1 MYDVI
6 IIGAGASGLMAAAT
20 AASKGARVA
29 LLEHKDDIGKK
40 ILATGNGRCNF
51 TNTDMSVN
59 RFHGSK
65 ALIKN
70 GLSQFDHADTIR
82 FFKGLG
88 IPAYDNA
95 GYIYPNSRQAASV
108 VAAFR
113 MELMRLHVD
122 VKTGVNITEIK
133 PGRITAKDTKTAAYK
148 ASKKKADDRTCYC
161 IQTDKGIFVSKKL
174 IIACGLTASSKLGS
188 NGSLFRHIEALG
200 HHIQNPLPALCGFSC
215 DGLNFKKIT
224 GVRCDATVASVIDGQ
239 MTEQNTGEL
248 QLADYGISGIP
259 VFQISSLMS
268 RAIDKGQRVEVII
281 DFLPTFSDDELYGYI
296 RDRSSKTTDNRSLNA
311 MLNGLLNNKLLLEL
325 IHKSGVS
332 PDKKGRL
339 LTEDDCE
346 SLTRSIKHTAVS
358 VRKPRGVEFAQ
369 VCAGGIYT
377 KEIDVR
383 TLESKIHPGLYFC
396 GELLD
401 VDGICGGYN
410 LQWAWTSGYIAGEM
424 Q

>member
-6 IIGAGASGLMAAAT
+6 IIGAGASGLMAAAA

-59 RFHGSK
+59 KFHGSK

-70 GLSQFDHADTIR
+70 GLSQFNYSDTIC
-82 FFKGLG
+82 FFKELG

-122 VKTGVNITEIK
+122 VKTGINITDIK
-133 PGRITAKDTKTAAYK
+133 P
-148 ASKKKADDRTCYC
+148 ADDRTGYY
-161 IQTDKGIFVSKKL
+161 IQTDKGSFKSKRL
-174 IIACGLTASSKLGS
+174 IIACGLTASPKLGS
-188 NGSLFRHIEALG
+188 DGSLFRQIEALG
-200 HHIQNPLPALCGFSC
+200 HHIQKPLPALCGFSC

-268 RAIDKGQRVEVII
+268 RALDKGQRVKVII
-281 DFLPTFSDDELYGYI
+281 DFLPTFSDDELNGYI
-296 RDRSSKTTDNRSLNA
+296 KDRSITTTDNRSLNE

-339 LTEDDCE
+339 LTDDDCK

-358 VRKPRGVEFAQ
+358 VKKPRGLEFAQ

>member
-6 IIGAGASGLMAAAT
+6 IIGAGASGLMAAAA

-59 RFHGSK
+59 KFHGSK

-70 GLSQFDHADTIR
+70 GLSQFNYSDTIC
-82 FFKGLG
+82 FFKELG

-122 VKTGVNITEIK
+122 VKTGINITDIK
-133 PGRITAKDTKTAAYK
+133 P
-148 ASKKKADDRTCYC
+148 ADDRTGYC
-161 IQTDKGIFVSKKL
+161 IQTDKGSFKSQRL
-174 IIACGLTASSKLGS
+174 IIACGLTASPKLGS
-188 NGSLFRHIEALG
+188 DGSLFRQIEALG
-200 HHIQNPLPALCGFSC
+200 HHIQKPLPALCGFSC

-268 RAIDKGQRVEVII
+268 RALNKGQKVEVII
-281 DFLPTFSDDELYGYI
+281 DFLPAFSDDELNGYI
-296 RDRSSKTTDNRSLNA
+296 KDRSITTTDNRSLNG
-311 MLNGLLNNKLLLEL
+311 MLNGLLNNKLFLEL

-339 LTEDDCE
+339 LTDDDCK
-346 SLTRSIKHTAVS
+346 SLTRSIKHTVVS
-358 VRKPRGVEFAQ
+358 VKKPRGVEFAQ

>member
-6 IIGAGASGLMAAAT
+6 IIGAGASGLMAAAA

-59 RFHGSK
+59 KFHGSK

-70 GLSQFDHADTIR
+70 GLSQFNYADTIR
-82 FFKGLG
+82 FFKELG

-122 VKTGVNITEIK
+122 VKTGINITDIK
-133 PGRITAKDTKTAAYK
+133 P
-148 ASKKKADDRTCYC
+148 ADDRPGYC
-161 IQTDKGIFVSKKL
+161 IQTDKGSFKSKRL
-174 IIACGLTASSKLGS
+174 IIACGLTASPKLGS
-188 NGSLFRHIEALG
+188 DGSLFRQIEALG
-200 HHIQNPLPALCGFSC
+200 HHIQKPLPALCGFSC

-268 RAIDKGQRVEVII
+268 RALDKGQRVEVII
-281 DFLPTFSDDELYGYI
+281 DFLPAFSDDELNGYI
-296 RDRSSKTTDNRSLNA
+296 KDRSITTTDNRSLNE

-339 LTEDDCE
+339 LTDDDCK

-358 VRKPRGVEFAQ
+358 VKKPRGVEFAQ
-369 VCAGGIYT
+369 VCAGGICT

>member
-6 IIGAGASGLMAAAT
+6 IIGAGASGLMAAAA

-59 RFHGSK
+59 KFHGSK

-70 GLSQFDHADTIR
+70 GLSQFNYADTIR
-82 FFKGLG
+82 FFKELG

-122 VKTGVNITEIK
+122 VKTGINITDIK
-133 PGRITAKDTKTAAYK
+133 P
-148 ASKKKADDRTCYC
+148 ADDRTGYC
-161 IQTDKGIFVSKKL
+161 IQTDKGSFKSKRL
-174 IIACGLTASSKLGS
+174 IIACGLTASPKLGS
-188 NGSLFRHIEALG
+188 DGSLFRQIEALG
-200 HHIQNPLPALCGFSC
+200 HHIQKPLPALCGFSC

-224 GVRCDATVASVIDGQ
+224 GVRCDATVASVIDGK

-268 RAIDKGQRVEVII
+268 RALDKGQRVEVII
-281 DFLPTFSDDELYGYI
+281 DFLPAFSDDELNGYI
-296 RDRSSKTTDNRSLNA
+296 KDRSITMTDNRSLNE

-339 LTEDDCE
+339 LTDDDCK

-358 VRKPRGVEFAQ
+358 VKKPRGAEFAQ

>member
-6 IIGAGASGLMAAAT
+6 IIGAGASGLMAAAA

-59 RFHGSK
+59 KFHGSK

-70 GLSQFDHADTIR
+70 GLSQFNYADTIR
-82 FFKGLG
+82 FFKELG

-122 VKTGVNITEIK
+122 VKTGINITDIK
-133 PGRITAKDTKTAAYK
+133 P
-148 ASKKKADDRTCYC
+148 ADDRTGYC
-161 IQTDKGIFVSKKL
+161 IQTDKGSFKAKRL
-174 IIACGLTASSKLGS
+174 IIACGLTASPKLGS
-188 NGSLFRHIEALG
+188 DGSLFRQIEALG
-200 HHIQNPLPALCGFSC
+200 HHIQKPLPALCGFSC

-268 RAIDKGQRVEVII
+268 RALDKGQKVEVII
-281 DFLPTFSDDELYGYI
+281 DFLPAFSDDELNGYI
-296 RDRSSKTTDNRSLNA
+296 KDRSITTTDNRSLNE

-339 LTEDDCE
+339 LTDDNCK

-358 VRKPRGVEFAQ
+358 VKKPRGVEFAQ
-369 VCAGGIYT
+369 VCAGGICT

>member
-6 IIGAGASGLMAAAT
+6 IIGAGASGLMAAAA

-59 RFHGSK
+59 KFHGSK

-70 GLSQFDHADTIR
+70 GLSQFNYSDTIR

-122 VKTGVNITEIK
+122 VKTGINITDIK
-133 PGRITAKDTKTAAYK
+133 P
-148 ASKKKADDRTCYC
+148 ADDRTGYC
-161 IQTDKGIFVSKKL
+161 IQTDKGSFKSKRL
-174 IIACGLTASSKLGS
+174 IIACGLTASPKLGS
-188 NGSLFRHIEALG
+188 DGSLFRQIEALG
-200 HHIQNPLPALCGFSC
+200 HHIQKPLPALCGFSC

-268 RAIDKGQRVEVII
+268 RALNKGQKVEVII
-281 DFLPTFSDDELYGYI
+281 DFLPAFSDDELNGYI
-296 RDRSSKTTDNRSLNA
+296 KDRSITTTDNRSLNE

-339 LTEDDCE
+339 LTDDDCK

-358 VRKPRGVEFAQ
+358 VKKPRGAEFAQ
-369 VCAGGIYT
+369 VCTGGIYT

>member
-6 IIGAGASGLMAAAT
+6 IIGAGASGLMAAAA

-59 RFHGSK
+59 KFHGSK

-70 GLSQFDHADTIR
+70 GLSQFNYSDTIR
-82 FFKGLG
+82 FFKELG

-122 VKTGVNITEIK
+122 VKTGINITDIK
-133 PGRITAKDTKTAAYK
+133 P
-148 ASKKKADDRTCYC
+148 ADDLTGYC
-161 IQTDKGIFVSKKL
+161 IQTDKGSFKSKRL
-174 IIACGLTASSKLGS
+174 IIACGLTASPKLGS
-188 NGSLFRHIEALG
+188 DGSLFQQIEALG
-200 HHIQNPLPALCGFSC
+200 HHIQKPLPALCGFSC

-268 RAIDKGQRVEVII
+268 RALDKGQRVEVII
-281 DFLPTFSDDELYGYI
+281 DFLPAFSDDELNGYI
-296 RDRSSKTTDNRSLNA
+296 KDRSITTTDNRSLNE

-339 LTEDDCE
+339 LTDDDCK

-358 VRKPRGVEFAQ
+358 VKKPRGAEFAQ
-369 VCAGGIYT
+369 VCAGGICT

>member
-6 IIGAGASGLMAAAT
+6 IIGAGASGLMAAAA

-59 RFHGSK
+59 KFHGSK

-70 GLSQFDHADTIR
+70 GLSQFNYSDTIR
-82 FFKGLG
+82 FFKELG

-122 VKTGVNITEIK
+122 VKTGINITDIK
-133 PGRITAKDTKTAAYK
+133 P
-148 ASKKKADDRTCYC
+148 ADDRPGYC
-161 IQTDKGIFVSKKL
+161 IQTDKGSFKSKRL
-174 IIACGLTASSKLGS
+174 IIACGLTASPKLGS
-188 NGSLFRHIEALG
+188 DGSLFRQIEALG
-200 HHIQNPLPALCGFSC
+200 HHIQKPLPALCGFSC

-248 QLADYGISGIP
+248 QLADYGLSGIP

-268 RAIDKGQRVEVII
+268 RALDKGQRVEVII
-281 DFLPTFSDDELYGYI
+281 DFLPAFSDDELNGYI
-296 RDRSSKTTDNRSLNA
+296 KDRSITTTDNRSLNE

-339 LTEDDCE
+339 LTDDDCK

-358 VRKPRGVEFAQ
+358 VKKPRGLEFAQ

>member
-6 IIGAGASGLMAAAT
+6 IIGAGASGLMAAAV

-59 RFHGSK
+59 KFHGSK

-70 GLSQFDHADTIR
+70 GLSQFNYADTIR
-82 FFKGLG
+82 FFKELG

-122 VKTGVNITEIK
+122 VKTGINITDIK
-133 PGRITAKDTKTAAYK
+133 P
-148 ASKKKADDRTCYC
+148 ADDRTGYC
-161 IQTDKGIFVSKKL
+161 IQTDKGSFKSKRL
-174 IIACGLTASSKLGS
+174 IIACGLTASPKLGS
-188 NGSLFRHIEALG
+188 DGSLFRQIEALG
-200 HHIQNPLPALCGFSC
+200 HHIQKPLPALCGFSC

-268 RAIDKGQRVEVII
+268 RALDKGQMVEVII
-281 DFLPTFSDDELYGYI
+281 DFLPAFSDDELNGYI
-296 RDRSSKTTDNRSLNA
+296 KDRSITTTDNRSLNE

-339 LTEDDCE
+339 LTDDDCK

-358 VRKPRGVEFAQ
+358 VKKPRGLEFAQ

>member
-6 IIGAGASGLMAAAT
+6 IIGAGASGLMAAAA

-59 RFHGSK
+59 KFHGSK

-70 GLSQFDHADTIR
+70 GLAQFNYADTIR
-82 FFKGLG
+82 FFKELG

-122 VKTGVNITEIK
+122 VKTGINITDIK
-133 PGRITAKDTKTAAYK
+133 P
-148 ASKKKADDRTCYC
+148 ADDRTGYC
-161 IQTDKGIFVSKKL
+161 IQTDKGSFKSKRL
-174 IIACGLTASSKLGS
+174 IIACGLTASPKLGS
-188 NGSLFRHIEALG
+188 DGSLFRQIEALG
-200 HHIQNPLPALCGFSC
+200 HHIQKPLPALCGFSC

-268 RAIDKGQRVEVII
+268 RALDKGQRVEVII
-281 DFLPTFSDDELYGYI
+281 DFLPAFSDDELNGYI
-296 RDRSSKTTDNRSLNA
+296 KDRSITMTDNRSLNE

-339 LTEDDCE
+339 LTDDDCK
-346 SLTRSIKHTAVS
+346 SLTRSIKHTVVS
-358 VRKPRGVEFAQ
+358 VKKPRGVEFAQ

>member
-6 IIGAGASGLMAAAT
+6 IIGAGASGLMAAAA

-59 RFHGSK
+59 KFHGSK

-70 GLSQFDHADTIR
+70 GLSQFNYADTIR
-82 FFKGLG
+82 FFKELG

-113 MELMRLHVD
+113 MELLRLHVD
-122 VKTGVNITEIK
+122 VKTGINITDIK
-133 PGRITAKDTKTAAYK
+133 P
-148 ASKKKADDRTCYC
+148 ADDRTGYC
-161 IQTDKGIFVSKKL
+161 IQTDKGSFKSQRL
-174 IIACGLTASSKLGS
+174 IIACGLTASPKLGS
-188 NGSLFRHIEALG
+188 DGSLFRQIEALG
-200 HHIQNPLPALCGFSC
+200 HHIQKPLPALCGFSC

-268 RAIDKGQRVEVII
+268 RALDKGQRVEVII
-281 DFLPTFSDDELYGYI
+281 DFLPAFSDDELNGYI
-296 RDRSSKTTDNRSLNA
+296 KDRSITTTDNRSLNE

-339 LTEDDCE
+339 LTDDDCK

-358 VRKPRGVEFAQ
+358 VKKPRGLEFAQ

>member
-6 IIGAGASGLMAAAT
+6 IIGAGASGLMAAAA

-59 RFHGSK
+59 KFHGSK

-70 GLSQFDHADTIR
+70 GLSQFNYSDTIR
-82 FFKGLG
+82 FFKELG

-122 VKTGVNITEIK
+122 VKTGINITDIK
-133 PGRITAKDTKTAAYK
+133 P
-148 ASKKKADDRTCYC
+148 ADDRTGYC
-161 IQTDKGIFVSKKL
+161 IQTDKGSFKSKGL
-174 IIACGLTASSKLGS
+174 IIACGLTASPKLGS
-188 NGSLFRHIEALG
+188 DGSLFRQIEALG
-200 HHIQNPLPALCGFSC
+200 HHIQKPLPALCGFSC

-268 RAIDKGQRVEVII
+268 RALDKGQRVEVII
-281 DFLPTFSDDELYGYI
+281 DFLPAFSDDELNGYI
-296 RDRSSKTTDNRSLNA
+296 KDRSITTTDNRSLNE

-339 LTEDDCE
+339 LTDDDCK

-358 VRKPRGVEFAQ
+358 VKKPRGVEFAQ

>member
-6 IIGAGASGLMAAAT
+6 IIGAGASGLMAAAA

-59 RFHGSK
+59 KFHGSK

-70 GLSQFDHADTIR
+70 GLSQFNYSDTIC
-82 FFKGLG
+82 FFKELG

-122 VKTGVNITEIK
+122 VKTGINITDIK
-133 PGRITAKDTKTAAYK
+133 P
-148 ASKKKADDRTCYC
+148 ADDRTGYC
-161 IQTDKGIFVSKKL
+161 IQTDKGSFKSKRL
-174 IIACGLTASSKLGS
+174 IIACGLTASPKLGS
-188 NGSLFRHIEALG
+188 DGSLFRQIEALG
-200 HHIQNPLPALCGFSC
+200 HHIQKPLPALCGFSC

-268 RAIDKGQRVEVII
+268 RALNKGQKVEVII
-281 DFLPTFSDDELYGYI
+281 DFLPAFSDDELNGYI
-296 RDRSSKTTDNRSLNA
+296 KDRSITTTDNRSLNE

-339 LTEDDCE
+339 LTDDDCK

-358 VRKPRGVEFAQ
+358 VKKPRGVEFAQ

>member
-6 IIGAGASGLMAAAT
+6 IIGAGASGLMAAAA

-59 RFHGSK
+59 KFHGSK

-70 GLSQFDHADTIR
+70 GLSQFDYADTIR
-82 FFKGLG
+82 FFKELG

-122 VKTGVNITEIK
+122 VKTGINITDIK
-133 PGRITAKDTKTAAYK
+133 P
-148 ASKKKADDRTCYC
+148 ADDRTGYC
-161 IQTDKGIFVSKKL
+161 IQTDKGSFKSKRL
-174 IIACGLTASSKLGS
+174 IIACGLTASPKLGS
-188 NGSLFRHIEALG
+188 DGSLFRQIEALG
-200 HHIQNPLPALCGFSC
+200 HHIQKPLPALCGFSC

-268 RAIDKGQRVEVII
+268 RALDKGQRVEVII
-281 DFLPTFSDDELYGYI
+281 DFLPAFSDDELNGYI
-296 RDRSSKTTDNRSLNA
+296 KDRSITTTDNRSLNE

-339 LTEDDCE
+339 LTDDDCK

-358 VRKPRGVEFAQ
+358 VKKPRGAEFAQ

>member
-6 IIGAGASGLMAAAT
+6 IIGAGASGLMAAAA

-59 RFHGSK
+59 KFHGSK

-70 GLSQFDHADTIR
+70 GLSQFNYSDTIR

-122 VKTGVNITEIK
+122 VKTGINITDIR
-133 PGRITAKDTKTAAYK
+133 P
-148 ASKKKADDRTCYC
+148 ADDRTGYC
-161 IQTDKGIFVSKKL
+161 IQTDKGSFKSKRL
-174 IIACGLTASSKLGS
+174 IIACGLTASPKLGS
-188 NGSLFRHIEALG
+188 DGSLFRQIEALG
-200 HHIQNPLPALCGFSC
+200 HHIQKPLPALCGFSC

-268 RAIDKGQRVEVII
+268 RALNKGQKVEVII
-281 DFLPTFSDDELYGYI
+281 EFLPAFSDDELNGYI
-296 RDRSSKTTDNRSLNA
+296 KDRSITTTDNRSLNE

-339 LTEDDCE
+339 LTDDDCK

-358 VRKPRGVEFAQ
+358 VKKPRGLEFAQ

>member
-6 IIGAGASGLMAAAT
+6 IIGAGASGLMAAAA

-59 RFHGSK
+59 KFHGSK

-70 GLSQFDHADTIR
+70 GLSQFNYSDTIR

-122 VKTGVNITEIK
+122 VKTGINITDIK
-133 PGRITAKDTKTAAYK
+133 P
-148 ASKKKADDRTCYC
+148 ADDRTGYC
-161 IQTDKGIFVSKKL
+161 IQTDKGSFKSKRL
-174 IIACGLTASSKLGS
+174 IIACGLTASPKLGS
-188 NGSLFRHIEALG
+188 DGSLFRQIEALG
-200 HHIQNPLPALCGFSC
+200 HHIQKPLPALCGFSC

-268 RAIDKGQRVEVII
+268 RALDKGQKVEVII
-281 DFLPTFSDDELYGYI
+281 DFLPAFSDDELNGYI
-296 RDRSSKTTDNRSLNA
+296 KDRSITTTDNRSLNE

-339 LTEDDCE
+339 LTDDNCK

-358 VRKPRGVEFAQ
+358 VKKPRGVEFAQ
-369 VCAGGIYT
+369 VCAGGICT

>member
-6 IIGAGASGLMAAAT
+6 IIGAGASGLMAAAV

-59 RFHGSK
+59 KFHGSK

-70 GLSQFDHADTIR
+70 GLSQFNYADTIR
-82 FFKGLG
+82 FFKELG

-122 VKTGVNITEIK
+122 VKTGINITDIK
-133 PGRITAKDTKTAAYK
+133 P
-148 ASKKKADDRTCYC
+148 ADDRTGYC
-161 IQTDKGIFVSKKL
+161 IQTDKGSFKSKRL
-174 IIACGLTASSKLGS
+174 IIACGLTASPKLGS
-188 NGSLFRHIEALG
+188 DGSLFRQIEALG
-200 HHIQNPLPALCGFSC
+200 HHIQKPLPALCGFSC

-268 RAIDKGQRVEVII
+268 RALDKGQRVEVII
-281 DFLPTFSDDELYGYI
+281 DFLPAFSDDELNGYI
-296 RDRSSKTTDNRSLNA
+296 KDRSITTTDNRSLNE

-339 LTEDDCE
+339 LTDDDCK

-358 VRKPRGVEFAQ
+358 VKKPRGVESAQ

>member
-6 IIGAGASGLMAAAT
+6 IIGAGASGLMAAAA

-59 RFHGSK
+59 KFHGSK

-70 GLSQFDHADTIR
+70 GLSQFNYSDTIR
-82 FFKGLG
+82 FFKELG

-122 VKTGVNITEIK
+122 VKTGINITDIK
-133 PGRITAKDTKTAAYK
+133 P
-148 ASKKKADDRTCYC
+148 ADDRTGYC
-161 IQTDKGIFVSKKL
+161 IQTDKGSFKSKRL
-174 IIACGLTASSKLGS
+174 IIACGLTASPKLGS
-188 NGSLFRHIEALG
+188 DGSLFRQIEALG
-200 HHIQNPLPALCGFSC
+200 HHIQKPLPALCGFSC

-268 RAIDKGQRVEVII
+268 RALDKGQKVEVII
-281 DFLPTFSDDELYGYI
+281 DFLPAFSDDELNGYI
-296 RDRSSKTTDNRSLNA
+296 KDRSITTTDNRSLNE

-339 LTEDDCE
+339 LTDDDCK

-358 VRKPRGVEFAQ
+358 VKKPRGLEFAQ

>member
-6 IIGAGASGLMAAAT
+6 IIGAGASGLMAAAA

-59 RFHGSK
+59 KFHGSK

-70 GLSQFDHADTIR
+70 GLSQFNYSDTIR
-82 FFKGLG
+82 FFKKLG

-108 VAAFR
+108 VASFR

-122 VKTGVNITEIK
+122 VKTGINITDIK
-133 PGRITAKDTKTAAYK
+133 P
-148 ASKKKADDRTCYC
+148 ADDRTGYC
-161 IQTDKGIFVSKKL
+161 IQTDKGSFKSQRL
-174 IIACGLTASSKLGS
+174 IIACGLTASPKLGS
-188 NGSLFRHIEALG
+188 DGSLFRQIEALG
-200 HHIQNPLPALCGFSC
+200 HHIQKPLPALCGFSC

-259 VFQISSLMS
+259 VFQISSLIS
-268 RAIDKGQRVEVII
+268 RALNKGQKVEVII
-281 DFLPTFSDDELYGYI
+281 DFLPAFSDDELNGYI
-296 RDRSSKTTDNRSLNA
+296 KDRSITTTDNRSLNE

-332 PDKKGRL
+332 PDKKGKL
-339 LTEDDCE
+339 LTDDDCK
-346 SLTRSIKHTAVS
+346 SLTRSIKHTAVP
-358 VRKPRGVEFAQ
+358 VKKPRGAEFAQ

>member
-6 IIGAGASGLMAAAT
+6 IIGAGASGLMAAAA

-59 RFHGSK
+59 KFHGSK

-70 GLSQFDHADTIR
+70 GLSQFNYADTIR
-82 FFKGLG
+82 FFKELG

-122 VKTGVNITEIK
+122 VKTGINITDIK
-133 PGRITAKDTKTAAYK
+133 P
-148 ASKKKADDRTCYC
+148 ADDRTGYC
-161 IQTDKGIFVSKKL
+161 IQTDKGSFKSKRL
-174 IIACGLTASSKLGS
+174 IIACGLTASPKLGS
-188 NGSLFRHIEALG
+188 DGSLFRQIEALG
-200 HHIQNPLPALCGFSC
+200 HHIQKPLPALCGFSC

-268 RAIDKGQRVEVII
+268 RALDKGQRVEVII
-281 DFLPTFSDDELYGYI
+281 DFLPAFSDDELNGYI
-296 RDRSSKTTDNRSLNA
+296 KDRSITTTDNRSLNE

-339 LTEDDCE
+339 LTDDDCKI
-346 SLTRSIKHTAVS
+346 LTRSIKHTAVS
-358 VRKPRGVEFAQ
+358 VKKPRGAEFAQ

>member
-6 IIGAGASGLMAAAT
+6 IIGAGASGLMAAAA

-29 LLEHKDDIGKK
+29 LLEHKHDIGKK

-59 RFHGSK
+59 KFHGSK

-70 GLSQFDHADTIR
+70 GLSQFNYADTIR
-82 FFKGLG
+82 FFKELG

-95 GYIYPNSRQAASV
+95 GYVYPNSRQAASV

-122 VKTGVNITEIK
+122 VKTGINITDIK
-133 PGRITAKDTKTAAYK
+133 P
-148 ASKKKADDRTCYC
+148 ADDRTGYC
-161 IQTDKGIFVSKKL
+161 IQTDKGSFKSKRL
-174 IIACGLTASSKLGS
+174 IIACGLTASPKLGS
-188 NGSLFRHIEALG
+188 DGSLFRQIEALG
-200 HHIQNPLPALCGFSC
+200 HHIQKPLPALCGFSC

-268 RAIDKGQRVEVII
+268 RALDKGQRVEVII
-281 DFLPTFSDDELYGYI
+281 DFLPAFSDDELNGYI
-296 RDRSSKTTDNRSLNA
+296 KDRSITTTDNRSLNE

-339 LTEDDCE
+339 LTDDDCK

-358 VRKPRGVEFAQ
+358 VKKPRGAEFAQ

>member
-6 IIGAGASGLMAAAT
+6 IIGAGASGLMAAAA

-51 TNTDMSVN
+51 TNTDMSVTK
-59 RFHGSK
+59 FHGSK

-70 GLSQFDHADTIR
+70 GLSQFNYSDTIR
-82 FFKGLG
+82 YFNGLG

-122 VKTGVNITEIK
+122 VKTGINITDIK
-133 PGRITAKDTKTAAYK
+133 P
-148 ASKKKADDRTCYC
+148 ADDWTGYC
-161 IQTDKGIFVSKKL
+161 IQTDKGSFKSQRL
-174 IIACGLTASSKLGS
+174 IIACGLTASPKLGS
-188 NGSLFRHIEALG
+188 DGSLFRQIEALG
-200 HHIQNPLPALCGFSC
+200 HHIQKPLPALCGFSC

-224 GVRCDATVASVIDGQ
+224 GVRCDATVASVIDGK

-268 RAIDKGQRVEVII
+268 RALDKGQRVEVII
-281 DFLPTFSDDELYGYI
+281 DFLPAFSDDELNGYI
-296 RDRSSKTTDNRSLNA
+296 KDRSITMTDNRSLNE

-339 LTEDDCE
+339 LTDDDCK

-358 VRKPRGVEFAQ
+358 VKKPRGVEFAQ

>member
-6 IIGAGASGLMAAAT
+6 IIGAGASGMMATAT
-20 AASKGARVA
+20 AASKGASVA

-70 GLSQFDHADTIR
+70 GLSQFDYADTIR
-82 FFKGLG
+82 YFEKLG

-108 VAAFR
+108 VTAFR

-122 VKTGVNITEIK
+122 VKTGIKITEIK
-133 PGRITAKDTKTAAYK
+133 PVRITAKDTKTIANP
-148 ASKKKADDRTCYC
+148 SCYC
-161 IQTDKGIFVSKKL
+161 IQTDKGSFTSKKL
-174 IIACGLTASSKLGS
+174 IIACGLTASPKLGS
-188 NGSLFRHIEALG
+188 DGSMFRMIEALG
-200 HHIQNPLPALCGFSC
+200 HHIQKPLPALCGFSC
-215 DGLNFKKIT
+215 EGLNFKRIT

-268 RAIDKGQRVEVII
+268 RALDKGQRVEVII
-281 DFLPTFSDDELYGYI
+281 DFLPAFSDDSLYRYI
-296 RDRSSKTTDNRSLNA
+296 KDRSTTITDNRSLNE

-358 VRKPRGVEFAQ
+358 VKKPRGAEFAQ

>member
-6 IIGAGASGLMAAAT
+6 IIGAGASGLMAAAA

-59 RFHGSK
+59 KFHGSK

-70 GLSQFDHADTIR
+70 GLSQFNYADTIR
-82 FFKGLG
+82 FFKELG

-122 VKTGVNITEIK
+122 VKTGINITDIK
-133 PGRITAKDTKTAAYK
+133 P
-148 ASKKKADDRTCYC
+148 ADDRTGYC
-161 IQTDKGIFVSKKL
+161 IQTDRGSFKSKRL
-174 IIACGLTASSKLGS
+174 IIACGLTASPKLGS
-188 NGSLFRHIEALG
+188 DGSLFRQIEALG
-200 HHIQNPLPALCGFSC
+200 HHIQKPLPALCGFSC

-268 RAIDKGQRVEVII
+268 RALDKGQMVEVII
-281 DFLPTFSDDELYGYI
+281 DFLPAFSDDELNGYI
-296 RDRSSKTTDNRSLNA
+296 KDRSITTTDNRSLNE

-339 LTEDDCE
+339 LTDDDCK

-358 VRKPRGVEFAQ
+358 VKKPRGLEFAQ

>member
-59 RFHGSK
+59 KFHGSK

-82 FFKGLG
+82 YFEKLG

-122 VKTGVNITEIK
+122 VKTGIKITEIK
-133 PGRITAKDTKTAAYK
+133 AARITAKDTKTAANP
-148 ASKKKADDRTCYC
+148 SCYC
-161 IQTDKGIFVSKKL
+161 IQTDKGSFESKKL
-174 IIACGLTASSKLGS
+174 IIACGLTASPKLGS
-188 NGSLFRHIEALG
+188 DGSLFRQIEALG
-200 HHIQNPLPALCGFSC
+200 HHIQKPLPALCGFSC
-215 DGLNFKKIT
+215 NGLNFKKIT

-268 RAIDKGQRVEVII
+268 RALDKGRRVEVII
-281 DFLPTFSDDELYGYI
+281 DFLPAFSDDELNGYI
-296 RDRSSKTTDNRSLNA
+296 KDRIITTTDNRSLNE
-311 MLNGLLNNKLLLEL
+311 MLNGLLNNKLLFEL

-339 LTEDDCE
+339 LTDDDCK
-346 SLTRSIKHTAVS
+346 SLTHSIKHTAVL
-358 VRKPRGVEFAQ
+358 VKKPRGVEFAQ

>member
-6 IIGAGASGLMAAAT
+6 IIGAGASGLMAAAA

-59 RFHGSK
+59 KFHGSK

-70 GLSQFDHADTIR
+70 GLSQFNYSDTIR
-82 FFKGLG
+82 FFKELG

-122 VKTGVNITEIK
+122 VKTGINITDIK
-133 PGRITAKDTKTAAYK
+133 P
-148 ASKKKADDRTCYC
+148 ADDRTGYC
-161 IQTDKGIFVSKKL
+161 IQTDKGSFKSKGL
-174 IIACGLTASSKLGS
+174 IIACGLTASPKLGS
-188 NGSLFRHIEALG
+188 DGSLFRQIEALG
-200 HHIQNPLPALCGFSC
+200 HHIQKPLPALCGFSC

-268 RAIDKGQRVEVII
+268 RALNKGQRVEVII
-281 DFLPTFSDDELYGYI
+281 DFLPAFSDDELNGYI
-296 RDRSSKTTDNRSLNA
+296 KDRIITTTDNRSLNE

-339 LTEDDCE
+339 LTDDDCK

-358 VRKPRGVEFAQ
+358 VKKPRGLEFAQ

>member
-6 IIGAGASGLMAAAT
+6 IIGAGASGLMAAAA

-59 RFHGSK
+59 KFHGSK

-70 GLSQFDHADTIR
+70 GLSQFNYSDTIC
-82 FFKGLG
+82 FFKELG

-122 VKTGVNITEIK
+122 VKTGINITDIK
-133 PGRITAKDTKTAAYK
+133 P
-148 ASKKKADDRTCYC
+148 ADDRTGYC
-161 IQTDKGIFVSKKL
+161 IQTDQGCFKSKRL
-174 IIACGLTASSKLGS
+174 IIACGLTASPKLGS
-188 NGSLFRHIEALG
+188 DGSLFRQIEALG
-200 HHIQNPLPALCGFSC
+200 HHIQKPLPALCGFSC

-268 RAIDKGQRVEVII
+268 RALDKGQRVEVII
-281 DFLPTFSDDELYGYI
+281 DFLPAFSDDELNGYI
-296 RDRSSKTTDNRSLNA
+296 KDRSITTTDNRSLNE

-339 LTEDDCE
+339 LTDDDCK

-358 VRKPRGVEFAQ
+358 VKKPRGLEFAQ

>member
-1 MYDVI
+1 MYEVI
-6 IIGAGASGLMAAAT
+6 IIGAGASGLMAAAA

-59 RFHGSK
+59 KFHGSK

-70 GLSQFDHADTIR
+70 GLSQFNYADTIR
-82 FFKGLG
+82 FFKELG

-122 VKTGVNITEIK
+122 VKTGINITDIK
-133 PGRITAKDTKTAAYK
+133 P
-148 ASKKKADDRTCYC
+148 ADDRTGYC
-161 IQTDKGIFVSKKL
+161 IQTDKGSFKSKRL
-174 IIACGLTASSKLGS
+174 IIACGLTASPKLGS
-188 NGSLFRHIEALG
+188 DGSLFRQIEALG
-200 HHIQNPLPALCGFSC
+200 HHIQKPLPTLCGFSC

-268 RAIDKGQRVEVII
+268 RALDKGQRVEVII
-281 DFLPTFSDDELYGYI
+281 DFLPAFSDDELNGYI
-296 RDRSSKTTDNRSLNA
+296 KDRSITTTDNRSLNE

-339 LTEDDCE
+339 LTDDDCK

-358 VRKPRGVEFAQ
+358 VKKPRGVEFAQ

>member
-6 IIGAGASGLMAAAT
+6 IIGAGASGLMAAAA

-59 RFHGSK
+59 KFHGSK

-70 GLSQFDHADTIR
+70 GLSQFNYADTIR
-82 FFKGLG
+82 FFKELG

-113 MELMRLHVD
+113 MELMRFHVD
-122 VKTGVNITEIK
+122 VKTGINITDIK
-133 PGRITAKDTKTAAYK
+133 P
-148 ASKKKADDRTCYC
+148 ADDRTGYC
-161 IQTDKGIFVSKKL
+161 IQTDKGSFKSKRL
-174 IIACGLTASSKLGS
+174 IIACGLTASPKLGS
-188 NGSLFRHIEALG
+188 DGSLFRQIEALG
-200 HHIQNPLPALCGFSC
+200 HHIQKPLPALCGFSC

-268 RAIDKGQRVEVII
+268 RALNKGQKVEVII
-281 DFLPTFSDDELYGYI
+281 DFLPAFSDDELNGYI
-296 RDRSSKTTDNRSLNA
+296 KDRSITTTDNRSLNE

-339 LTEDDCE
+339 LTDDDCK

-358 VRKPRGVEFAQ
+358 VKKPRGAEFAQ

>member
-6 IIGAGASGLMAAAT
+6 IIGAGASGLMAAAV
-20 AASKGARVA
+20 AASKGARVT

-59 RFHGSK
+59 KFHGSK

-70 GLSQFDHADTIR
+70 GLSQFNYADTIR
-82 FFKGLG
+82 FFKELG

-122 VKTGVNITEIK
+122 VKTGINITDIK
-133 PGRITAKDTKTAAYK
+133 P
-148 ASKKKADDRTCYC
+148 ADDRTGYC
-161 IQTDKGIFVSKKL
+161 IQTDKGSFKSKRL
-174 IIACGLTASSKLGS
+174 TIACGLTASPKLGS
-188 NGSLFRHIEALG
+188 DGSLFRQIEALG
-200 HHIQNPLPALCGFSC
+200 HHIQKPLPALCGFSC

-268 RAIDKGQRVEVII
+268 RALNKGQKVEVII
-281 DFLPTFSDDELYGYI
+281 DFLPAFSDDELNGYI
-296 RDRSSKTTDNRSLNA
+296 KDRSITTTDNRSLNE

-339 LTEDDCE
+339 LTDDDCK

-358 VRKPRGVEFAQ
+358 VKKPRGLEFAQ

>member
-6 IIGAGASGLMAAAT
+6 IIGAGASGMMAAAT
-20 AASKGARVA
+20 AASKGASVA

-70 GLSQFDHADTIR
+70 GLSQFDYADTIR
-82 FFKGLG
+82 YFEKLG

-122 VKTGVNITEIK
+122 VKTGIKITEIK
-133 PGRITAKDTKTAAYK
+133 AARITAKDTKTAANP
-148 ASKKKADDRTCYC
+148 SCYC
-161 IQTDKGIFVSKKL
+161 IQTDKGSFESKKL
-174 IIACGLTASSKLGS
+174 IIACGLTASPKLGS
-188 NGSLFRHIEALG
+188 DGSLFRQIEALG
-200 HHIQNPLPALCGFSC
+200 HHIQKPLPALCGFSC
-215 DGLNFKKIT
+215 NGLNFKKIT

-268 RAIDKGQRVEVII
+268 RALDKGRRVEVII
-281 DFLPTFSDDELYGYI
+281 DFLPAFSDDELNGYI
-296 RDRSSKTTDNRSLNA
+296 KDRIITTTDNRSLNE
-311 MLNGLLNNKLLLEL
+311 MLNGLLNNKLLFEL

-339 LTEDDCE
+339 LTDDDCK
-346 SLTRSIKHTAVS
+346 SLTHSIKHTAVL
-358 VRKPRGVEFAQ
+358 VKKPRGVEFAQ